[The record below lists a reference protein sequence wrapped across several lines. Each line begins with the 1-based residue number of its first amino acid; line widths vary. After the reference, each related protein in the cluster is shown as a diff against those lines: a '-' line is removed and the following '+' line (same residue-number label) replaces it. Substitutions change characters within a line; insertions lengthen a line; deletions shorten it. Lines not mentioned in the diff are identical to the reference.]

1 MPPSIPA
8 SASPEGQKPLLE
20 VRDLKVS
27 FRTEHGLL
35 HAVGGI
41 SFSIDTHEIVGVVGE
56 SGSGK
61 TVSLMSVMGLINDPN
76 AVISGSILYKGRE
89 LVGLSRRQLRAVRG
103 SEIAMIFQDPMT
115 ALTPVY
121 TIGWQI
127 EEQIRAH
134 TSLSRR
140 QARKRAIELLGEV
153 GIPNP
158 VGDRGPLSP

>member
-1 MPPSIPA
+1 MRS
-8 SASPEGQKPLLE
+8 SAWWANRL
-20 VRDLKVS
+20 
-27 FRTEHGLL
+27 
-35 HAVGGI
+35 
-41 SFSIDTHEIVGVVGE
+41 
-56 SGSGK
+56 GK

-76 AVISGSILYKGRE
+76 AVIGGSILYKGRE

-158 VGDRGPLSP
+158 AVTVDRYPMSSPVACASAASSPWRSPAIPRCSSPTSRRQPSM